1 MALMEDIDAV
11 FDGRRNVAVQSGP
24 GLTFDC
30 LLNCL
35 DGVQR
40 ADGLMV
46 VVTTNHLDRIDPAIG
61 QPGKIGS
68 RPGRIDR
75 IVSMGC
81 LDDPG
86 RRKLAER
93 ILGDWPEWIED
104 ICKVGCD
111 DTPAQFQERCGR
123 LALQLHYSNDTESRA
138 EAQRP
143 AELSDTM
150 TP

>member
-11 FDGRRNVAVQSGP
+11 FDGRKNVAVGHGP
-24 GLTFDC
+24 ALTFDC

-46 VVTTNHLDRIDPAIG
+46 MITTNHLDRIDPAIG
-61 QPGKIGS
+61 QPGTIGS
-68 RPGRIDR
+68 RPGRVDR
-75 IVSMGC
+75 VVSMGL
-81 LDDPG
+81 LDDAG

-93 ILGDWPEWIED
+93 ILDEWPEWIDD
-104 ICKVGCD
+104 ICHSGQT

-123 LALQLHYSNDTESRA
+123 LALKLHYG
-138 EAQRP
+138 EAQGDG
-143 AELSDTM
+143 ADLAVQEAT
-150 TP
+150 TE